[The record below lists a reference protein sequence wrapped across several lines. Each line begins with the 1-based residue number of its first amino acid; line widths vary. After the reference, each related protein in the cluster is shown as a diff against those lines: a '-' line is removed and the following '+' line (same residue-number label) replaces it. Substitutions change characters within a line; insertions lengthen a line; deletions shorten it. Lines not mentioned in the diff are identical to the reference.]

1 MASDRLLPLD
11 GLRGLAALLVVG
23 YHYTTRYQELF
34 GHPAPLRLSLPLGH
48 YGVQLFFVISGF
60 VIFMTLERTQD
71 WRDFLV
77 SRFARLFPAYWVAV
91 LLTWLVV
98 WRFSLPG
105 REVPASAM
113 WINLTMLQGWL
124 HAPHV
129 DGVYWTLTVELA
141 FYAMVLCLHALRLL
155 PRLPLVV
162 AGWLCAMLVSHWA
175 ETRLGWRWTDMARTT
190 LLLEHANLFMA
201 GMLLYRG
208 VRGEGGRRATAG
220 LLLACLLVEFVV
232 HGAESGLVCAVF
244 FGLLLVA
251 LRPAGGGRVALSAP
265 PLVWLGGISYSLY
278 LLHQNIGYVLLR
290 SLYSEGMAPVMAI
303 PLTLLAALAL
313 AAAVRHWVEV
323 PGRALIR
330 QRWQRYR
337 RGAG

>member
-208 VRGEGGRRATAG
+208 SGEKVAAAPPPGCCWPACWWSSWSTVPNPAWSAPCFSGCCWWHCGRPVGGGWHCRHRRWCGWAAFPTACTCCTRTSDTSCCAACTRRA
-220 LLLACLLVEFVV
+220 
-232 HGAESGLVCAVF
+232 
-244 FGLLLVA
+244 
-251 LRPAGGGRVALSAP
+251 
-265 PLVWLGGISYSLY
+265 W
-278 LLHQNIGYVLLR
+278 
-290 SLYSEGMAPVMAI
+290 
-303 PLTLLAALAL
+303 
-313 AAAVRHWVEV
+313 
-323 PGRALIR
+323 
-330 QRWQRYR
+330 R
-337 RGAG
+337 R